1 LVRPRPNPDSA
12 NQVVFNNPDGM
23 GMAFS
28 EAWEGFDQRHPGHGF
43 SREQKLEQVMLE
55 LADHPFLL
63 REPEQAQA
71 LVAFRMRLLG
81 Y

>member
-1 LVRPRPNPDSA
+1 LVSPRPNSNPASEA
-12 NQVVFNNPDGM
+12 VFNNPDGM

-28 EAWEGFDQRHPGHGF
+28 EAWEGFDRRHPGHGL
-43 SREQKLEQVMLE
+43 SREQKLEQVMQE
-55 LADHPFLL
+55 LANHPFLI
-63 REPEQAQA
+63 EAPEQARE